1 MEQNFTQNQMVQQL
15 YKELLADES
24 AALQATVRVDPTLQK
39 ASDDLLMA
47 YHYLPKVKFNPS
59 NSVLERILRHSA
71 ATAVE
76 PQV

>member
-1 MEQNFTQNQMVQQL
+1 MEQTFTQNQMVQQL

-24 AALQATVRVDPTLQK
+24 AALQATVRVDPNLK
-39 ASDDLLMA
+39 KESDDLLIA

-71 ATAVE
+71 TTQVE

>member
-15 YKELLADES
+15 YKELLTDES
-24 AALQATVRVDPTLQK
+24 AVLQASIRTNPTFK
-39 ASDDLLMA
+39 KESDDLLIA
-47 YHYLPKVKFNPS
+47 YQYLPKVKFNPS

-76 PQV
+76 PHV

>member
-59 NSVLERILRHSA
+59 NSVLDRILRHSA